1 MIYELGGVRPQ
12 LPPEGRYWVAPSA
25 AVIGDVL
32 LEDDVSI
39 WFGAVLRGDC
49 ERIHVGQGS
58 NIQDLSVL
66 HADHG
71 IPLRIGRD
79 VTVGHQCM
87 LHGCTVEDGALIGI
101 GAVVMNG
108 AVIGAG
114 SLVGAKSLV
123 PEGKVYPPNSLI
135 LGSPA
140 RVLRELSPEAQAM
153 IAHGAEHYR
162 QNWKRFASELKPIG

>member
-25 AVIGDVL
+25 AVLGDVV
-32 LEDDVSI
+32 LEEDVSI

-49 ERIHVGQGS
+49 ERIHVGEGS
-58 NIQDLSVL
+58 NIQDGSVL
-66 HADHG
+66 HADFG
-71 IPLRIGRD
+71 IPLRIGRN

-101 GAVVMNG
+101 GAVVLNR

-114 SLVGAKSLV
+114 SLLGAKSLA
-123 PEGKVYPPNSLI
+123 PEGREYPPNSLI

-140 RVLRELSPEAQAM
+140 RLVRGLTPAEQAA

-162 QNWKRFASELKPIG
+162 ENWKRFAKELSPVG